1 MKKNF
6 IYLTMFLFVMLSCN
20 KSEVVPLFE
29 ESANKRVTTTLDGYK
44 KQLVGAENGWRGEY
58 YPDGGKTG
66 GYSFYLK
73 FDANGKVLMYSDI
86 DNRNYAGGGGSYFI
100 NGYDKS
106 FETTYQVKTLQKPA
120 LVFDSYS
127 YLHELVNPDYNG
139 GTGQLADLELT
150 FSTSTEN
157 KITLV
162 GTINKTQMILT
173 KITKIESDLLA
184 KGGLGNIFNSTLGYL
199 NTDKFLTLVF
209 PTGEK
214 TDVNLDFGAKTVSLY
229 SINNKTGDID
239 ITSSQFV
246 TTVTGLQLKTPI
258 TLYGISFQE
267 MLWDSVLKVYYI
279 NSGGRRINFVQS
291 SKPGLPF
298 YYALGSIFEGFYMN
312 PTIPSQSAEYKAL
325 YAKIKSNVI
334 ALSTAPPAR
343 VIGDVYL
350 QYLTTTGDFVLV
362 VDYTRTNPDG
372 TAVFIGSS
380 ILYFKPSLDA
390 KGNLIFG
397 KSYQNATFAGGQLTL
412 GASGIVLA
420 GIKPLT
426 DILENNTFT
435 FDYDPIET
443 RIAVLKSNGT
453 PSITIKG
460 ALF

>member
-6 IYLTMFLFVMLSCN
+6 IYLSMFLFVMLSCN
-20 KSEVVPLFE
+20 KSEVVPIFE
-29 ESANKRVTTTLDGYK
+29 ESANKRVTTIVDGYK
-44 KQLVGAENGWRGEY
+44 KQLAGAENGWRGEY

-73 FDANGKVLMYSDI
+73 FDANGKVVMYSDI
-86 DNRNYAGGGGSYFI
+86 DDRNYSGGGSYFG

-106 FETTYQVKTLQKPA
+106 FETTYQVKTLQKPT

-139 GTGQLADLELT
+139 GTGQKADLELE
-150 FSTSTEN
+150 FTSTTDA

-162 GTINKTQMILT
+162 GSRNKTQMILT
-173 KITKIESDLLA
+173 KITKTESDLLA
-184 KGGLGNIFNSTLGYL
+184 KGGLSNIFNSTLGYL

-214 TDVNLDFGAKTVSLY
+214 SDVNLNFGEKTVSLY
-229 SINNKTGDID
+229 SINAKTGDID
-239 ITSSQFV
+239 VASSQFV
-246 TTVTGLQLKTPI
+246 TTVTGLQLKTAI
-258 TLYGISFQE
+258 TLYGVTFQE
-267 MLWDSVLKVYYI
+267 MLWDSALKVYYI

-291 SKPGLPF
+291 SRPALPF
-298 YYALGSIFEGFYMN
+298 YYALGSLFEGFYMN
-312 PTIPSQSAEYKAL
+312 PALASQSAEYKAL

-334 ALSTAPPAR
+334 TLSTVAPAR
-343 VIGDVYL
+343 VIGNVYL
-350 QYLTTTGDFVLV
+350 QYLTDTGDFVLV

-372 TAVFIGSS
+372 TPVFVGSS
-380 ILYFKPSLDA
+380 VLYFKPSLDA
-390 KGNLIFG
+390 KGNLVFG
-397 KSYQNATFAGGQLTL
+397 KSYQSATLAGGQLTL

-426 DILENNTFT
+426 DILETNTFT